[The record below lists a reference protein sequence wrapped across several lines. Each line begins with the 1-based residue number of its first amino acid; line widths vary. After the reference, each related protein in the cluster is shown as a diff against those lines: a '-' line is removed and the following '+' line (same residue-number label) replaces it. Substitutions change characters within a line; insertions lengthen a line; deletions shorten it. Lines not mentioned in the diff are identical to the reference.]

1 MYFSIDICIT
11 FMYNKNKLKIIKAQ
25 NKGDK
30 KMIKFEVGKV
40 YGTDANVYEVIKRQQ
55 KQLHNRK

>member
-1 MYFSIDICIT
+1 MYFSIDVCIA
-11 FMYNKNKLKIIKAQ
+11 FMYNKNKLKIIRAQ

-40 YGTDANVYEVIKRQQ
+40 YGTDANVYEVIKKTA
-55 KQLHNRK
+55 KQLHTRK